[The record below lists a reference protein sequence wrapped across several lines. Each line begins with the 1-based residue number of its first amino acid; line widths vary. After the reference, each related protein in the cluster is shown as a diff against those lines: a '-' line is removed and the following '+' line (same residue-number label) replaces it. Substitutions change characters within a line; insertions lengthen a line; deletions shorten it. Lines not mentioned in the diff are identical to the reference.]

1 MEEVSDGYP
10 SICGARVSMK
20 DYKIRLSEAKVQLTQ
35 DGNTLGST
43 DETEILDI
51 SFENQLPGDETFM
64 VLRSSTGWSINAASD
79 LASVL
84 DAAHKAIDGLREF
97 EV

>member
-1 MEEVSDGYP
+1 
-10 SICGARVSMK
+10 MK
-20 DYKIRLSEAKVQLTQ
+20 DYKIRLSEAKVQFTQ

-43 DETEILDI
+43 DDAEILDI

-64 VLRSSTGWSINAASD
+64 VLRSSTGWSMHSASD
-79 LASVL
+79 LVSIL
-84 DAAHKAIDGLREF
+84 DVAHKAIDGLREF